1 MTCFFKY
8 LWNNCLSHVL
18 FRITFKYFLVELP
31 GNNKTWERNYY
42 LINSYHL
49 ILCNMK
55 SITRQSTWLP
65 SVSIFVFFLSS
76 FQRDGLS
83 FVISG
88 SSHFSFSAVLGL
100 TFFFLFLFLFMLPT
114 SYYSSSIHL
123 VRGRRQPLF
132 FIFDIRLLSVPFSWK
147 PMLLPSWIGMV
158 RARREHFFL
167 HISFIHGQYG
177 SAIRSKSL
185 ARRRS
190 RNVTDLTSR

>member
-8 LWNNCLSHVL
+8 LWNILNCLSHVL

-55 SITRQSTWLP
+55 SITKSTWLP

-100 TFFFLFLFLFMLPT
+100 LLSLSLPFYATDFILFLLHTPRPRSSAAALFHLR
-114 SYYSSSIHL
+114 YSSAL
-123 VRGRRQPLF
+123 GPL
-132 FIFDIRLLSVPFSWK
+132 
-147 PMLLPSWIGMV
+147 
-158 RARREHFFL
+158 
-167 HISFIHGQYG
+167 
-177 SAIRSKSL
+177 
-185 ARRRS
+185 
-190 RNVTDLTSR
+190 